1 MIAIKRHPRAKRLSL
16 RITQEGVAQV
26 VAPPRASEKQ
36 IHGFVERH
44 RGWIEARLAARPQP
58 VWIREGATLTVCGIP
73 ITLRHTGKLRGLAR
87 LEAVASG
94 WWLVA
99 SDQPAIERDTGDETG
114 HPSSTSHQPPA
125 TSHSILWLSGPPEH
139 LGRKA
144 VRWLQQ
150 TAHDTALPILDAAC
164 TTLGVA
170 HRGLRVRDLSSRWG
184 SCTAQGVITLN
195 WRLVFAPQEVM
206 RYVLLH
212 AAAHLKHMDQ
222 SPRFWSVVA
231 GLMPEYN
238 QARHWLKTHG
248 AELHAYGVDE

>member
-16 RITQEGVAQV
+16 RITREGVAQV
-26 VAPPRASEKQ
+26 VAPPRATEKQ

-44 RGWIEARLAARPQP
+44 RGWMEARLAARPQP
-58 VWIREGATLTVCGIP
+58 VRIGEGATLTVCGAP
-73 ITLRHTGKLRGLAR
+73 LTLRHTGKLRG
-87 LEAVASG
+87 VAWVESG
-94 WWLVA
+94 VRIQ
-99 SDQPAIERDTGDETG
+99 DPGFRETALSESWI
-114 HPSSTSHQPPA
+114 PNPEST
-125 TSHSILWLSGPPEH
+125 ILWLSGPPEH

-164 TTLGVA
+164 ATLGTA
-170 HRGLRVRDLSSRWG
+170 HAGLRVRDLSSRWG

-195 WRLVFAPQEVM
+195 WRLVFAPPEVM
-206 RYVLLH
+206 RYVILH
-212 AAAHLKHMDQ
+212 EAAHLKHMDH

-231 GLMPEYN
+231 SLMPEYK

-248 AELHAYGVDE
+248 AELHAYGVDDAITKAKEPE